1 MKKPSIAKGTRDFN
15 AQTLYKRRFILQ
27 TIQKQFEIYG
37 FEPLETPSFE
47 QLDTLLGK
55 YGEEGDQ
62 LIFKILNNGLDHPN
76 KQDKTR
82 KALEDVLEGK
92 ANTNLTERALRY
104 DLTIPFARY
113 VAMNHHN
120 LILPFKRYQMQNVW
134 RADRPQR
141 GRYREFMQCD
151 VDIIGSDSL
160 LHEAELLSIY
170 SRVFKNLN
178 IPEIS
183 ILVNNRKI
191 LAGLAESIN
200 AKDKMMEMT
209 IAIDKLDKIQWEGVE
224 KELQNASFSEEQ
236 IQKIHAFIQVKNKS
250 NAELLE
256 DMESEL
262 KDSQIGLEGL
272 QELRETLK
280 YTEHLCDSEAYNNIK
295 IQFSLARGLN
305 YYTGFIVE
313 VATSAVKMGSI
324 GGGGRYDDLTG
335 LFGLKNMSGVGI
347 SFGIDR
353 IYDVMEE
360 LDLFPKTIQNGV
372 QVLFLNME
380 ELAIPKILETMQ
392 ALRNK
397 NIATELYPQARKMG
411 QQMKYADRKE
421 IPYVIIIGSEEWS
434 NQEAQIRNMQSGE
447 QQLVAI
453 KDIEKEF

>member
-15 AQTLYKRRFILQ
+15 AQTLFKRRYILN

-47 QLDTLLGK
+47 QLETLLGK

-76 KQDKTR
+76 KQEKTR
-82 KALEDVLEGK
+82 EALEDILIGK

-120 LILPFKRYQMQNVW
+120 LIMPFKRYQMQNVW

-170 SRVFKNLN
+170 SRVFNNLN

-183 ILVNNRKI
+183 ILINNRKI

-200 AKDKMMEMT
+200 ATDKMMEMT
-209 IAIDKLDKIQWEGVE
+209 IAIDKLDKIQWDGVE
-224 KELQNASFSEEQ
+224 KELQNAAFNKEQ
-236 IQKIHAFIQVKNKS
+236 IQKIQAFIQIQNKD
-250 NAELLE
+250 NTQLLE
-256 DMESEL
+256 EMEEEL
-262 KDSQIGLEGL
+262 KHSKIGQEGIK
-272 QELRETLK
+272 ELRETLK
-280 YTEHLCDSEAYNNIK
+280 YTKHLCDSEEYNNIK

-324 GGGGRYDDLTG
+324 GGRGRYDDLTG
-335 LFGLKNMSGVGI
+335 LFGLKGMSGVGI

-360 LDLFPKTIQNGV
+360 LELFPKTIQSGV

-392 ALRNK
+392 VLRNK
-397 NIATELYPQARKMG
+397 NIATELYPKARKMG
-411 QQMKYADRKE
+411 QQMKYADKKE
-421 IPYVIIIGSEEWS
+421 IPYVIIIGSDEWN
-434 NQEAQIRNMQSGE
+434 NQQAQVRNMQTGE
-447 QQLVAI
+447 QKLIAI
-453 KDIEKEF
+453 KDIQEEF

>member
-15 AQTLYKRRFILQ
+15 AQTLFKRRYILN

-47 QLDTLLGK
+47 QLETLLGK

-76 KQDKTR
+76 KQEKTR
-82 KALEDVLEGK
+82 EALEDILIGK

-120 LILPFKRYQMQNVW
+120 LIMPFKRYQMQNVW

-170 SRVFKNLN
+170 SRVFNNLN

-183 ILVNNRKI
+183 ILINNRKI

-200 AKDKMMEMT
+200 ATDKMMEMT
-209 IAIDKLDKIQWEGVE
+209 IAIDKLDKIQWDGVE
-224 KELQNASFSEEQ
+224 KELQNAAINKEQ
-236 IQKIHAFIQVKNKS
+236 IQKIQAFIQIQNKD
-250 NAELLE
+250 NTQLLE
-256 DMESEL
+256 EMEEEL
-262 KDSQIGLEGL
+262 KHSKIGQEGIK
-272 QELRETLK
+272 ELRETLK
-280 YTEHLCDSEAYNNIK
+280 YTKHLCDSEEYNNIK

-335 LFGLKNMSGVGI
+335 LFGLKGMSGVGI

-360 LDLFPKTIQNGV
+360 LELFPKTIQSGV

-392 ALRNK
+392 VLRNK
-397 NIATELYPQARKMG
+397 NIATELYPKARKMG
-411 QQMKYADRKE
+411 QQMKYADKKE
-421 IPYVIIIGSEEWS
+421 IPYVIIIGSDEWN
-434 NQEAQIRNMQSGE
+434 NQQAQVRNMQTGE
-447 QQLVAI
+447 QKLIAI
-453 KDIEKEF
+453 KDIQEEF

>member
-272 QELRETLK
+272 
-280 YTEHLCDSEAYNNIK
+280 
-295 IQFSLARGLN
+295 
-305 YYTGFIVE
+305 
-313 VATSAVKMGSI
+313 
-324 GGGGRYDDLTG
+324 
-335 LFGLKNMSGVGI
+335 
-347 SFGIDR
+347 
-353 IYDVMEE
+353 
-360 LDLFPKTIQNGV
+360 
-372 QVLFLNME
+372 
-380 ELAIPKILETMQ
+380 
-392 ALRNK
+392 
-397 NIATELYPQARKMG
+397 
-411 QQMKYADRKE
+411 
-421 IPYVIIIGSEEWS
+421 
-434 NQEAQIRNMQSGE
+434 
-447 QQLVAI
+447 
-453 KDIEKEF
+453 

>member
-15 AQTLYKRRFILQ
+15 AQTLFKRRYILN

-47 QLDTLLGK
+47 QLETLLGK

-76 KQDKTR
+76 KQEKTR
-82 KALEDVLEGK
+82 EALEDILIGK

-120 LILPFKRYQMQNVW
+120 LIMPFKRYQMQNVW

-170 SRVFKNLN
+170 SRVFNNLN

-183 ILVNNRKI
+183 ILINNRKI

-200 AKDKMMEMT
+200 ATDKMMEMT
-209 IAIDKLDKIQWEGVE
+209 IAIDKLDKIQWDGVE
-224 KELQNASFSEEQ
+224 KELQNAAFNKEQ
-236 IQKIHAFIQVKNKS
+236 IQKIQAFIQIQNKD
-250 NAELLE
+250 NTQLLE
-256 DMESEL
+256 EMEEEL
-262 KDSQIGLEGL
+262 KHSKIGQEGIK
-272 QELRETLK
+272 ELRETLK
-280 YTEHLCDSEAYNNIK
+280 YTKHLCDSEEYNNIK

-313 VATSAVKMGSI
+313 VATSAVKMDSI

-335 LFGLKNMSGVGI
+335 LFGLKGMSGVGI

-360 LDLFPKTIQNGV
+360 LELFPKTIQSGV

-392 ALRNK
+392 VLRNK
-397 NIATELYPQARKMG
+397 NIATELYPKARKMG
-411 QQMKYADRKE
+411 QQMKYADKKE
-421 IPYVIIIGSEEWS
+421 IPYVIIIGSDEWN
-434 NQEAQIRNMQSGE
+434 NQQAQVRNMQTGE
-447 QQLVAI
+447 QKLIAI
-453 KDIEKEF
+453 KDIQEEF

>member
-15 AQTLYKRRFILQ
+15 AQTLFKRRYILN

-47 QLDTLLGK
+47 QLETLLGK

-76 KQDKTR
+76 KQEKTR
-82 KALEDVLEGK
+82 EALEDILIGK

-120 LILPFKRYQMQNVW
+120 LIMPFKRYQMQNVW

-170 SRVFKNLN
+170 SRVFNNLN

-183 ILVNNRKI
+183 ILINNRKI

-200 AKDKMMEMT
+200 ATDKMMEMT
-209 IAIDKLDKIQWEGVE
+209 IAIDKLDKIQWDGVE
-224 KELQNASFSEEQ
+224 KELQNAAFNKEQ
-236 IQKIHAFIQVKNKS
+236 IQKIQAFIQIQNKD
-250 NAELLE
+250 NTQLLE
-256 DMESEL
+256 EMEEEL
-262 KDSQIGLEGL
+262 KHSKIGQEGIK
-272 QELRETLK
+272 ELRETLK
-280 YTEHLCDSEAYNNIK
+280 YTKHLCDSEEYNNIK

-335 LFGLKNMSGVGI
+335 LFGLKGMSGVGI

-360 LDLFPKTIQNGV
+360 LELFPKTIQSGV

-392 ALRNK
+392 VLRNK
-397 NIATELYPQARKMG
+397 NIATELYPKARKMG
-411 QQMKYADRKE
+411 QQMKYADKKE
-421 IPYVIIIGSEEWS
+421 IPYVIIIGSDEWN
-434 NQEAQIRNMQSGE
+434 NQQAQVRNMQTGE
-447 QQLVAI
+447 QKLIAI
-453 KDIEKEF
+453 KDIQEEF